1 MLALRKKKFTIL
13 FLSANFKES
22 TIKTRIDKEFKI
34 IKKIIEKSPF
44 REFIHLE
51 PAFATERNEFFE
63 YISRYQPQ
71 MIHFAGHGELSSGFY
86 FEDDVHFKEIYDS
99 KFLLEDTVGV
109 LKNFKNKIKIVIF
122 NSCESLKIA
131 KKVSEFLPCSVG
143 TKRKI
148 YDNHAIT
155 FSEGFY
161 EVFCNNDKIEN
172 AFKSAIRK
180 YKLQSNIGEDDYQL
194 FCKDSNTIE
203 NGLEDFLNI
212 SLEQVFLEEFDKNLR
227 DTVEW
232 AIIFIVTLNLDNKIL
247 FINNLYKYLDK
258 FLQIKIKD
266 SNRKEII
273 KKVRLIELREIVSQI
288 IAEIVN
294 FYEDNTIQKE
304 KFFDKLFQTLS
315 LLKGYYEK
323 NPSFFEVISSRLISK
338 LGNLNTESI
347 DWRSQLDFTIENFK
361 IPLWRL
367 RAKNHNEIIEFED
380 DVLLNYCLQQLE
392 LVDLASRFETRFNLD
407 LFEKDPDL
415 ENIFEIFFRTI
426 KNPQGKN
433 RIFLLLGH
441 MGLGKTWN
449 ASYLAFEYIK
459 QKKIPTFYFHL
470 RSYEDRFENILGGFN
485 KDSCK
490 IPKLLAF
497 SEKKKRDLFLI
508 FDGFEELTEDERGD
522 FLNNLCDLIDLEKN
536 YEHLIILLTS
546 RLVDWINTKEIIR
559 NYRQYKR
566 YIFQNDKFNNFEDND
581 IPTGTSYI
589 LSDIKDLARLKK
601 INKNYGINY
610 EKVKD
615 KLVKR
620 LLMKPFIIR
629 IIFESNVDIS
639 EKKFNPIEDEW
650 YNLFES
656 RQNENTIL
664 NRMGIVGTVENDFKD
679 LVSIIADPYTPI
691 LDNELS
697 DFKHDRKGSWDVIYS
712 SGIIKI
718 DKTKTQFKYY
728 FQEEYQGFIEHYSSK
743 LKQRFQEFEICKSD
757 ANSLE
762 EIEVEIGNHRLR
774 NLSDFEELK
783 RSQGYV
789 IDINDRVSELYLDH
803 MKTKRIPKGVY
814 KLIGLKKLD
823 LQDNDLPKLP
833 KDIGR
838 LKNLEILNL
847 DHNELKELPD
857 TLTKLDRL
865 YRMNI
870 QYNNIKSINSWW
882 HEFKDLKFVNLMK
895 NTYISYHPKKQTLP
909 SIDYIDDNLLMV
921 DDRIE
926 TKGQITPI
934 LEKINLKV
942 KDAVIIDY
950 LNHLKDYSSEFSYW
964 VTISNEYICS
974 LTLKIPKSLLNIFE
988 MQNYYE
994 FKELFWSLEELESLE
1009 LKGELIKFGKST
1021 TIKNLK
1027 IIDIQGKGHQFV
1039 LNLHESIS
1047 LLKNLESIYIENF
1060 FKFNFPECLKSCSK
1074 LSEIIINS
1082 QISNILPD
1090 IVFKWEMF
1098 QNILINTSQNLED
1111 INDYMVQNQL
1121 DSSRILVNLHTQFIL
1136 NELTI
1141 PSHIKK
1147 VWIKVLTRFPKNVSI
1162 NGRLKKLLITNQEN
1176 LTKEFFKKLNF
1187 WKISEKGIYFFGFS
1201 RDQTILPD
1209 IISNFKRLNHLRID
1223 FPFVTDLKDWVF
1235 LSPNIK
1241 KMLISED
1248 PLPSPNEDFLND
1260 SNKGIFLVRV
1270 RNNCKLP
1277 KGDISM
1283 KIITHLRI
1291 NLPQLTVLPNF
1302 LGNLSQFTQ
1311 LLITSINFKGLT
1323 EEFGSEETKYRLEI
1337 RVSGN
1342 CALNESFKN
1351 LEKLTHIQINN
1362 NIIKDL
1368 PNSWE
1373 NLQDLSY
1380 IRWINPPIVEIPE
1393 LIAKLSKINKL
1404 HISFIGTQGFRK
1416 NFWLKDKD
1424 NRLEISIPHKS
1435 PIQLSHID
1443 NITHLRVSGFKS
1455 PGIFNLQD
1463 SNLNNI
1469 TYLRIDQN
1477 NFIPTFIRE
1486 CQNLFYLELNT
1497 ELIDQLP
1504 RDLMHFKQIQQFII
1518 TDKLIEFSNDFWN
1531 PKDICTFKIKVKPN
1545 CKFPNFLHELS
1556 NLTHLWVELPEL
1568 RILPEDL
1575 KKFKENDI
1583 DLRIYT
1589 DKEIEISLDDY
1600 LTLLN
1605 PKFYIIK
1612 VAPNCSIPDSLK

>member
-1 MLALRKKKFTIL
+1 M
-13 FLSANFKES
+13 
-22 TIKTRIDKEFKI
+22 
-34 IKKIIEKSPF
+34 
-44 REFIHLE
+44 
-51 PAFATERNEFFE
+51 
-63 YISRYQPQ
+63 
-71 MIHFAGHGELSSGFY
+71 
-86 FEDDVHFKEIYDS
+86 
-99 KFLLEDTVGV
+99 
-109 LKNFKNKIKIVIF
+109 
-122 NSCESLKIA
+122 
-131 KKVSEFLPCSVG
+131 
-143 TKRKI
+143 
-148 YDNHAIT
+148 
-155 FSEGFY
+155 
-161 EVFCNNDKIEN
+161 
-172 AFKSAIRK
+172 
-180 YKLQSNIGEDDYQL
+180 
-194 FCKDSNTIE
+194 
-203 NGLEDFLNI
+203 
-212 SLEQVFLEEFDKNLR
+212 
-227 DTVEW
+227 
-232 AIIFIVTLNLDNKIL
+232 
-247 FINNLYKYLDK
+247 
-258 FLQIKIKD
+258 
-266 SNRKEII
+266 
-273 KKVRLIELREIVSQI
+273 
-288 IAEIVN
+288 
-294 FYEDNTIQKE
+294 
-304 KFFDKLFQTLS
+304 
-315 LLKGYYEK
+315 
-323 NPSFFEVISSRLISK
+323 
-338 LGNLNTESI
+338 
-347 DWRSQLDFTIENFK
+347 
-361 IPLWRL
+361 PLWRL
-367 RAKNHNEIIEFED
+367 RAKNQNEIIEFED
-380 DVLLNYCLQQLE
+380 ETLLNYCLQQLE

-407 LFEKDPDL
+407 LFEKNPDL
-415 ENIFEIFFRTI
+415 EDFFENFFRNF
-426 KNPQGKN
+426 KNTQEKN
-433 RIFLLLGH
+433 RIFLLLGY

-459 QKKIPTFYFHL
+459 KKKIPTFYFHL

-497 SEKKKRDLFLI
+497 NEKKKRDFLLI

-601 INKNYGINY
+601 INENYGINY

-629 IIFESNVDIS
+629 IISESNVDIIK
-639 EKKFNPIEDEW
+639 KKFNPTEDEW

-656 RQNENTIL
+656 RYNERTIL
-664 NRMGIVGTVENDFKD
+664 NRMGIVGSVENDFKD

-697 DFKHDRKGSWDVIYS
+697 EFKHDRKGSWSVIYS

-718 DKTKTQFKYY
+718 DKTKTQYKYY

-774 NLSDFEELK
+774 NLSDFEEIK

-789 IDINDRVSELYLDH
+789 IDKNDRVSELYLDH
-803 MKTKRIPKGVY
+803 MKTKHIPKGVY
-814 KLIGLKKLD
+814 KLIGLNKLA
-823 LQDNDLPKLP
+823 LQDNELPKLP

-838 LKNLEILNL
+838 LKNLEVLNL
-847 DHNELKELPD
+847 EHNELKELPD
-857 TLTKLDRL
+857 TLTNLDRL
-865 YRMNI
+865 YRINI

-882 HEFKDLKFVNLMK
+882 HEFKNLKFINLMR
-895 NTYISYHPKKQTLP
+895 NTYISFYPKKQTLP
-909 SIDYIDDNLLMV
+909 SINYIDDNLLIV
-921 DDRIE
+921 DDEIE
-926 TKGQITPI
+926 IRGQLTPK
-934 LEKINLKV
+934 LEKIHLKI
-942 KDAVIIDY
+942 KDAAILDY
-950 LNHLKDYSSEFSYW
+950 LNHLKDYSGEYTYW
-964 VTISNEYICS
+964 VTISNEHISS
-974 LTLKIPKSLLNIFE
+974 LTLQIPKSLLNIFE
-988 MQNYYE
+988 MQNYFE
-994 FKELFWSLEELESLE
+994 FKDIFWSLEELESLE

-1060 FKFNFPECLKSCSK
+1060 FKFNFPESLKSCSK

-1111 INDYMVQNQL
+1111 IYDYFVQFQL
-1121 DSSRILVNLHTQFIL
+1121 DSSRVLVNLHTQFIL
-1136 NELTI
+1136 NELNI
-1141 PSHIKK
+1141 PSHIEK
-1147 VWIKVLTRFPKNVSI
+1147 VWIKVLTRFPKNISI
-1162 NGRLKKLLITNQEN
+1162 NGKLKKLLITNQEN
-1176 LTKEFFKKLNF
+1176 LTKEFFKKLDF
-1187 WKISEKGIYFFGFS
+1187 WRISGKGIYLFGFS
-1201 RDQTILPD
+1201 RGQTILPD
-1209 IISNFKRLNHLRID
+1209 IRNNFKNLTHLRID
-1223 FPFVTDLKDWVF
+1223 FSFITDLRDWVF
-1235 LSPNIK
+1235 FSPHIK

-1277 KGDISM
+1277 KDNISM

-1311 LLITSINFKGLT
+1311 LLITSIKFKGLT
-1323 EEFGSEETKYRLEI
+1323 EEFGSEETKYRLEL
-1337 RVSGN
+1337 RVNKRCILSES
-1342 CALNESFKN
+1342 LNK
-1351 LEKLTHIQINN
+1351 LENLTHLQI
-1362 NIIKDL
+1362 IDIAAKDL
-1368 PNSWE
+1368 PKSWE
-1373 NLQDLSY
+1373 NLKNLSY
-1380 IRWINPPIVEIPE
+1380 IRWINPPLDKIPE
-1393 LIAKLSKINKL
+1393 LIKNLPKIKCL
-1404 HISFIGTQGFRK
+1404 HISFGGSQDFQE
-1416 NFWLKDKD
+1416 NFWED
-1424 NRLEISIPHKS
+1424 NINNRMEISILHSK
-1435 PIQLSHID
+1435 PIQFSNTQ
-1443 NITHLRVSGFKS
+1443 NITHLRVSGSRISRFFDLSESYFDK
-1455 PGIFNLQD
+1455 
-1463 SNLNNI
+1463 I
-1469 TYLRIDQN
+1469 TYVRIDNN
-1477 NFIPTFIRE
+1477 NFIPYFVKE
-1486 CQNLFYLELNT
+1486 CKNLIYLELNT

-1545 CKFPNFLHELS
+1545 CKFPDFLHELS
-1556 NLTHLWVELPEL
+1556 NLTHLWIELPEL